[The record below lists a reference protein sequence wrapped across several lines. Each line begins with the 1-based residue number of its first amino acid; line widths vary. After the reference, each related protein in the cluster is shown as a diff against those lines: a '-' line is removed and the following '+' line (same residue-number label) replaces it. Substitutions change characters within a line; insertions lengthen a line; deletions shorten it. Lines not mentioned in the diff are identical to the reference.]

1 MTGQLHHLIAQQ
13 QIADSHRAA
22 SKARLVR
29 GERVAK
35 RRMKPISALLA
46 VLGIALITGTPARA
60 APRDSSAPRAQC
72 EIRLPISVIPGT
84 SRAHGSR
91 YDSAGSAACIGPLG
105 PWLTWGGTGSA
116 VSSGAIVTARG
127 ARHCVPSAGHGR
139 VFAVVPREAWF
150 FPPDL
155 TVSGAFRFHRV
166 GHRLDLTGQ
175 GQLLNTRESPVSARL
190 SLTGSV
196 AFARRA
202 GQACNST
209 RLRGTLTLRLAVQTA

>member
-60 APRDSSAPRAQC
+60 RDSSAPRAQC

-91 YDSAGSAACIGPLG
+91 YDSAARQPA
-105 PWLTWGGTGSA
+105 
-116 VSSGAIVTARG
+116 SGRLARG
-127 ARHCVPSAGHGR
+127 
-139 VFAVVPREAWF
+139 
-150 FPPDL
+150 
-155 TVSGAFRFHRV
+155 
-166 GHRLDLTGQ
+166 
-175 GQLLNTRESPVSARL
+175 
-190 SLTGSV
+190 
-196 AFARRA
+196 
-202 GQACNST
+202 
-209 RLRGTLTLRLAVQTA
+209 